1 MGKKTL
7 LEHFYIDFYR
17 FSKISDFVYVKW
29 GRGVL
34 TPNPFRDYYMVP
46 LLEFRFVE
54 NRVCHEYIFSGH
66 PLIQWTTILSPK
78 FGLKYWIYIIPF
90 LSYQLS
96 IYYALNFKI
105 VNLQQLNI
113 VEKLAPTFLV
123 LSLIC
128 V

>member
-1 MGKKTL
+1 MRGGG
-7 LEHFYIDFYR
+7 
-17 FSKISDFVYVKW
+17 SKSS
-29 GRGVL
+29 
-34 TPNPFRDYYMVP
+34 NAFRDYYMVP

-54 NRVCHEYIFSGH
+54 NRVCHEYIFSGQ

-78 FGLKYWIYIIPF
+78 LWFKILNIYIIPF

-113 VEKLAPTFLV
+113 VEKLPLTFLV
-123 LSLIC
+123 LSLNRI
-128 V
+128 